1 MIIFTLSEDV
11 AKFGTKSKRSLS
23 QFKIHVLLF
32 SANKQI
38 QPIEK
43 INLVYKSEKD
53 SVIYFNYNIDC
64 TVSAVIYI
72 LHWRITIYG
81 GEVGSSPMLTMMR
94 RSRSFC
100 HHRELIRVWMKENI
114 SQGFIAK
121 KKPHTQKI
129 KILKS

>member
-11 AKFGTKSKRSLS
+11 AKFGTKSKRSLPI
-23 QFKIHVLLF
+23 QNTHVLLI

-64 TVSAVIYI
+64 TVSAVIYYTLTYYDLRWRSWI
-72 LHWRITIYG
+72 LSYAYHDAK
-81 GEVGSSPMLTMMR
+81 VSVFLPSPWVNQ
-94 RSRSFC
+94 SVNE
-100 HHRELIRVWMKENI
+100 REY
-114 SQGFIAK
+114 
-121 KKPHTQKI
+121 
-129 KILKS
+129 